1 MNLEI
6 ASEFLVMASTL
17 LYLKSK
23 NLLPKQEEEEEE
35 NSEALDEDEK
45 IALQISKLLNQ
56 EDQYIMENEEE

>member
-23 NLLPKQEEEEEE
+23 NLLPKNE
-35 NSEALDEDEK
+35 
-45 IALQISKLLNQ
+45 
-56 EDQYIMENEEE
+56 ENEEDFDCRGNGFVDAMSC